1 MYLNLFLYLLIGF
14 LSFIFGLFSKSFFP
28 KYMEKKAENL
38 ATKEDIEEITNKTE
52 EVKNEFNKE
61 FGKFSKKLEFKYR
74 FAEEQ
79 LVNLYSNLYS
89 IVSQSEYFRYFLE
102 HYDNLK
108 LSFNTTPFLEINQS
122 IHNLKI
128 DLSTGKILVDEII
141 RKENE
146 ITKANK
152 MNIANEIIENSKYA
166 NKRLLKLAVAYRYVH
181 DCYSDGTNEN
191 LKEKYKYDIE
201 EVKLIG
207 AIITIIIKEYNRLA
221 CELDLDYSKYEL
233 EHGMFEKTEFDV
245 SDIYI
250 FDDSNVKKYL

>member
-1 MYLNLFLYLLIGF
+1 MYLNLFLYLFIGF

-38 ATKEDIEEITNKTE
+38 ATKEDIKEITNKTE
-52 EVKNEFNKE
+52 EVKNEFKKE
-61 FGKFSKKLEFKYR
+61 FGKFSRKLEFKYR

-102 HYDNLK
+102 HYDNLE
-108 LSFNTTPFLEINQS
+108 LPFNTTPFLEVNQLT
-122 IHNLKI
+122 HNRKI

-141 RKENE
+141 QKENE

-152 MNIANEIIENSKYA
+152 MNIANEIIKNSKYA
-166 NKRLLKLAVAYRYVH
+166 NKRLLKLAVAYRYIH
-181 DCYSDGTNEN
+181 DCYSDGSNKI

-207 AIITIIIKEYNRLA
+207 AIIKEYNRLA

-250 FDDSNVKKYL
+250 FDDSNVKKYF